1 MLNTIIFKLFSLK
14 TSLSQSTNLESNSF
28 THIHF
33 DLDYV
38 DAKDDDCYDIVL
50 EDGEDSQLF
59 CYFD

>member
-1 MLNTIIFKLFSLK
+1 MLASFFLRSSYE
-14 TSLSQSTNLESNSF
+14 TSLSQSPNLESNSF
-28 THIHF
+28 THILF

-50 EDGEDSQLF
+50 EDGEDSQLL